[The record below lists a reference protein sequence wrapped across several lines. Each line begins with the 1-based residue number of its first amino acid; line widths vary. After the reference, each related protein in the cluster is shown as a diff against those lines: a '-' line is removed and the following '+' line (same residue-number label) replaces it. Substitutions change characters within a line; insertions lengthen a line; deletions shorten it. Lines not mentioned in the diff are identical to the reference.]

1 MKDSIDV
8 MMTLPLGVFRGVV
21 CCEWGGFSKFP
32 NAFPLQPSFLSVVA
46 SSFPCHPN
54 GRASHATQILHP
66 LTHFCHI
73 LIHSIGHT
81 LHENMPPKKAKKPG
95 SAASSSGKKGKPSSK
110 SPQAVLDPI
119 EMAQIEV
126 HMSVGGFLSQS
137 F

>member
-1 MKDSIDV
+1 
-8 MMTLPLGVFRGVV
+8 
-21 CCEWGGFSKFP
+21 
-32 NAFPLQPSFLSVVA
+32 
-46 SSFPCHPN
+46 
-54 GRASHATQILHP
+54 
-66 LTHFCHI
+66 
-73 LIHSIGHT
+73 
-81 LHENMPPKKAKKPG
+81 MPPKKAKKPG